1 MLSASW
7 PPATGGT
14 RPPLAAEQQAVAA
27 SALADVVG
35 VRPRHY
41 AATVVYSTI
50 IASTYKSH
58 NLARSAI
65 TAVY

>member
-7 PPATGGT
+7 PPATGGN
-14 RPPLAAEQQAVAA
+14 RPPLAAEQQDVAA

-50 IASTYKSH
+50 IVSTYKSH